1 MEAKV
6 RVEGLEK
13 VLRALSG
20 ERWLA
25 ILDRF
30 LARLANETLYLFQ
43 KTAPKKTGRLVASA
57 YVVSP
62 RAGVQVMRVDAPYAA
77 VVEFGS
83 RPHPIFPRHAQA
95 LRFEVGGRVVFAR
108 YVRHP
113 GTRAQLVIRRALD
126 TVTRKIRHFLI
137 EVVKNV

>member
-20 ERWLA
+20 ERWLS

-83 RPHPIFPRHAQA
+83 RPHLIFPRHAQA

-113 GTRAQLVIRRALD
+113 GTKAQLIIQRALNM
-126 TVTRKIRHFLI
+126 VTRKIRHLLL

>member
-1 MEAKV
+1 VEAKV

-13 VLRALSG
+13 ALRALSG
-20 ERWLA
+20 ERWLSA
-25 ILDRF
+25 LDAF
-30 LARLANETLYLFQ
+30 LARLAKETLYLFQ
-43 KTAPKKTGRLVASA
+43 RTAPKRTGGLVASA
-57 YVVSP
+57 SVVSP

-83 RPHPIFPRHAQA
+83 RPHMIFPRHAQA
-95 LRFEVGGRVVFAR
+95 LRFEAGGRVVFAR

-113 GTRAQLVIRRALD
+113 GTKGQFIIWKALNI
-126 TVTRKIRHFLI
+126 VTRKIRQLLL